1 MNWLFLFLSFNN
13 KKNIL
18 VIAIVYL
25 QFIFINLSMC
35 SILTK
40 RLYIYIYIYLSS
52 CTWTLK
58 LQKTHYMNSTSCK
71 KKSHTNHTCKHNL
84 TKHFSYITSMY
95 TIGGTQRL
103 NGLSWMDTDTETCR
117 WWPNNIAFVFTRA
130 FWLVTWIWQVQDK
143 TGR

>member
-1 MNWLFLFLSFNN
+1 MSKIYVFYSSKQKKKKKKNYGFTVFSLSTISNYELVIFISFYNN

-40 RLYIYIYIYLSS
+40 SFYIYIYIYLSS

-58 LQKTHYMNSTSCK
+58 LQKTHYMNSASCIK
-71 KKSHTNHTCKHNL
+71 I
-84 TKHFSYITSMY
+84 SYKTHVNT
-95 TIGGTQRL
+95 TI
-103 NGLSWMDTDTETCR
+103 
-117 WWPNNIAFVFTRA
+117 
-130 FWLVTWIWQVQDK
+130 
-143 TGR
+143 

>member
-1 MNWLFLFLSFNN
+1 MNWLFLFLYFNN

-40 RLYIYIYIYLSS
+40 RLYIYIYISQQL
-52 CTWTLK
+52 
-58 LQKTHYMNSTSCK
+58 YMDFKIAKNSLHEFHLMQ

-84 TKHFSYITSMY
+84 TKHFNYITSMY
-95 TIGGTQRL
+95 TTGRTQRL
-103 NGLSWMDTDTETCR
+103 NGLSWMDTDTETCK
-117 WWPNNIAFVFTRA
+117 WWPNSIAFVFTQA
-130 FWLVTWIWQVQDK
+130 FWLVTWTWQVQDK

>member
-40 RLYIYIYIYLSS
+40 RLYIYISQQL
-52 CTWTLK
+52 
-58 LQKTHYMNSTSCK
+58 YMDFKIAKNSLHEFHLMQ

-84 TKHFSYITSMY
+84 TKHFNYITSMY
-95 TIGGTQRL
+95 TIGRTQRL
-103 NGLSWMDTDTETCR
+103 NGLSWMDTDTETCK

-143 TGR
+143 TGK